1 MKNKLLLIIV
11 LFFSYYNCFAK
22 VNVQKDSYGDTA
34 AVRLNNY
41 RDKVF
46 TVFNKCRLQDDEITE
61 AVKAK
66 KANDIEQ
73 GRTALLQCAIAG
85 MKQLDSIKS
94 FDGDPALKFSCRD
107 VLNFYKQF
115 AESDLPKVKD
125 FFVLEENFF
134 TIKKEFEKKSARKHS
149 AAEILA
155 YNNEVKKYN
164 AALLQ
169 YSQLNNFIT
178 NSRKLTLY
186 NWYASVKIFMDSHSR
201 KL

>member
-1 MKNKLLLIIV
+1 MKLRFFLLV
-11 LFFSYYNCFAK
+11 LLFSLHNCFAQ
-22 VNVQKDSYGDTA
+22 VDTA
-34 AVRLNNY
+34 AVRLNSY
-41 RDKVF
+41 RDEVF
-46 TVFNKCRLQDDEITE
+46 TVFNTCRSKDDEITE
-61 AVKAK
+61 AIKAK

-73 GRTALLQCAIAG
+73 ERTALLQCATAG
-85 MKQLDSIKS
+85 MKQLDLIKD

-107 VLNFYKQF
+107 VLNFYKEL

-125 FFVLEENFF
+125 FFILEENFF
-134 TIKKEFEKKSARKHS
+134 TIKKEFEKKAARKHS
-149 AAEILA
+149 ETEILT

-178 NSRKLTLY
+178 NSRKLTLN
-186 NWYASVKIFMDSHSR
+186 NWYASEKIFMESHSR